1 MANINSIFP
10 LTDINF
16 NTNSKNI
23 QKFKEKE
30 DKNIN
35 KNIGPYKILN
45 KIKEG
50 LNSKIYLAKSKY
62 TDDEVAIKIISKKK
76 IKDNL
81 EDLILVSNQ
90 IESMKIL
97 KHKNIISLY
106 EIYESPKYFYL
117 IMEYFPKKN
126 LIEKIILKKRLS
138 ENEALIIFI
147 QLLDALVYIHK
158 MNITHRNIRTEHI
171 LFDKNNRPKLIG
183 FDYSTF
189 YEKNKKIKGMFGSLC
204 YTCPEILNDEE
215 YNPEL
220 ADVWSLGI
228 VLYVMI
234 CGYLP
239 FSDENDEKNKDLIIE
254 GKVEYPKEISNKLKD
269 LLKHMI
275 EVNTSKRYS
284 FQKIMKHPWV
294 KKYTENKNMF
304 IGGINV
310 IEMKFPVDENILII
324 IEKNF
329 KNFDKNEIRE
339 NLIENKYNEGT
350 GLYKLLLE
358 KIINMKINSVSDL
371 FSDNFIEYIQ
381 NKENY
386 LNNYNIND
394 DNNNIYNKYIE
405 NISIKM
411 TKLEIY
417 IENYKNR
424 EEEAVDYLINIENLK
439 KSIFK
444 KSNNNYNEL
453 KSTISN
459 NMNNNDELKFTLGK
473 NKCNNNETNPTN
485 QNDINNNEGK
495 EEEYTDIDVIKKFRE
510 EQDNENNDNNIKHNL
525 HQNINNNISNI
536 INNDSINSI
545 NSESQKFIDYLLTDH
560 EKNRSEDSF
569 KYSINQR
576 KTFQNNS
583 RKSHIDRGSLLDEY
597 LKKNH
602 PENIRKTLLK
612 YSLFSNISEEEGDD
626 EKNNDK
632 KLEENLDKDENN
644 EEKGKIID
652 KSKELKYSL
661 SFMDDGDDGDES
673 QFNESSYISG
683 NDTRFISVIKNALKE
698 LTNSKKEDKG
708 KEKMKEKLL
717 NLNMNNNYN
726 FNELPNNKNI
736 SKKSN
741 FKSSIINRDKNK
753 EKNVHFSKLVG
764 GVNKKDNIN
773 NININKNIN
782 NNIFIK
788 ENVSNFI
795 INTRKFSEE
804 KYNEDHN
811 YIIFEG
817 SDFSFHNELNENEN
831 EKKIIKIRNNDK
843 FRHEYKNDNKNIS
856 KLNNIINNKE
866 SLSII
871 NIDNLRKRK
880 FLFSFKFD
888 KVKLSRLNINNN
900 ENMIDNNFKKFI
912 DKKNNE
918 NKKYK
923 ESKININ
930 INKSNESN
938 NKRESD
944 DIFDNLD
951 KDQNTNAVKYSESI
965 LNRSNF
971 NLQSP
976 NINSS
981 NNSYTS
987 MNKNN
992 SINNNNYFFSDN
1004 NFINE
1009 DEDSSFKIIDKIN
1022 PNKDPSLDF
1031 SNIKKN
1037 YKKGNFKDNEY
1048 QDKNNNIN
1056 DLIKKI
1062 NILSKN
1068 LRTQKEIN
1076 NKDMNKKPLKVYD
1089 NELNI
1094 SYKKSP
1100 ETTRN
1105 NFNFKTSASPIV
1117 KKSNFYEEKSP
1128 VIFDKLYLALTT
1140 KNENSSSI
1148 VYDRNVNKSSSTSRR
1163 CKNDRY
1169 KGLKEKVNKKNKANK
1184 SIHSERRPKYNNKN
1198 IKKMKKELNELNLYN
1213 LNNFKT
1219 INNFN
1224 EIKNNEKKKSP
1235 IKLCKKTNAR
1245 NGSKENNNK
1254 RLYSNINYDL
1264 IKTQPNKKTKK
1275 NICFNNNV
1283 SCNNSPKK
1291 RHNKIENKK
1300 NNNNQNTNKKK
1311 SRVSSQKRSNK
1322 KVNRFLNIFT
1332 PIKTNYNFPKKKFN
1346 SKSKFNN
1353 TNPIKNKK
1361 EENNN
1366 VLHKKVI
1373 LYKKGNNNIDNII
1386 LKRKEIVRRI
1396 RNCKKFIN
1404 KLELDKKFNTTSQ
1417 SNKRA
1422 LSQLNNDSINS
1433 LNINNIKNNRSQ
1445 KSDGNIKIEE
1455 NNNSPKIQKKLLFD
1469 ILSDSNILNE
1479 KSIKNDSNKNIYI
1492 ENRTKT
1498 ESYNNSP
1505 IRNYLVYNT
1514 NNQALYLNNDYK
1526 LDDKKFYDNNKNISP
1541 NSSFIGQENIDEN
1554 YSTFKNQ
1561 ISNDN
1566 NKNLGCSNSSIR
1578 NSSDNTDNTFLNFEE
1593 IPFIVGKEKKIN
1605 FNINKK

>member
-1 MANINSIFP
+1 MSNINSNLP
-10 LTDINF
+10 LNNINF
-16 NTNSKNI
+16 NRNSKNI
-23 QKFKEKE
+23 KKFKEKE

-45 KIKEG
+45 KIKVE

-62 TDDEVAIKIISKKK
+62 TGDEVAIKTISKKK
-76 IKDNL
+76 IQNNL

-90 IESMKIL
+90 IQSLKIL

-117 IMEYFPKKN
+117 IMEYLPKKN

-147 QLLDALVYIHK
+147 QLLDALIYIHK

-171 LFDKNNRPKLIG
+171 LFDNNNHPKLIG

-239 FSDENDEKNKDLIIE
+239 FSEEDDEKNKDLIIE

-275 EVNTSKRYS
+275 EVNTCKRYN

-294 KKYTENKNMF
+294 KKYTENKSIF
-304 IGGINV
+304 IGGLNV
-310 IEMKFPVDENILII
+310 IEMRFPIDENILNI

-350 GLYKLLLE
+350 GLYKLILE

-371 FSDNFIEYIQ
+371 FSDIFIEYIQ

-386 LNNYNIND
+386 LNNNNIND
-394 DNNNIYNKYIE
+394 DNNNVYNKYIE
-405 NISIKM
+405 SISIKM
-411 TKLEIY
+411 NKLEIF
-417 IENYKNR
+417 IENYKIK
-424 EEEAVDYLINIENLK
+424 EEEAVNYFLNIENLK
-439 KSIFK
+439 NSIFK
-444 KSNNNYNEL
+444 KSNNNSNEL
-453 KSTISN
+453 KTTLSN

-473 NKCNNNETNPTN
+473 SKDNKNEANLIN
-485 QNDINNNEGK
+485 QNEISNNEGK
-495 EEEYTDIDVIKKFRE
+495 DGEYVDIDVIKKFRE
-510 EQDNENNDNNIKHNL
+510 EQDNGNNDNNIKYNL
-525 HQNINNNISNI
+525 NQNINDNISNI
-536 INNDSINSI
+536 INDDLTNSI
-545 NSESQKFIDYLLTDH
+545 NSETKKFIDYLLTDQ
-560 EKNRSEDSF
+560 EKNKSEDNLKF
-569 KYSINQR
+569 SINQR
-576 KTFQNNS
+576 KTIQNNS
-583 RKSHIDRGSLLDEY
+583 RKSHIDRGSLLDGY

-626 EKNNDK
+626 DKNNNK
-632 KLEENLDKDENN
+632 KLEENFDKDEND
-644 EEKGKIID
+644 EKEGKIID

-683 NDTRFISVIKNALKE
+683 NDTRFISEIKDALKE
-698 LTNSKKEDKG
+698 LKNLKKEDKE
-708 KEKMKEKLL
+708 KEKMKEKQL

-726 FNELPNNKNI
+726 FNVPSNNRNI

-741 FKSSIINRDKNK
+741 FKPNIINRDKNK
-753 EKNVHFSKLVG
+753 EKNVHFSKLVEE
-764 GVNKKDNIN
+764 VNKKDNIN

-804 KYNEDHN
+804 KYNENHN

-817 SDFSFHNELNENEN
+817 SDFSFHDELNENEN

-843 FRHEYKNDNKNIS
+843 FRHEYKNDMKNIS
-856 KLNNIINNKE
+856 KLNNIINNND
-866 SLSII
+866 SLSIT

-880 FLFSFKFD
+880 FLQTFKFD
-888 KVKLSRLNINNN
+888 KDKLSKLNINNN
-900 ENMIDNNFKKFI
+900 ENMIENNFKKYT
-912 DKKNNE
+912 DNKNND
-918 NKKYK
+918 NKKYN
-923 ESKININ
+923 ESKI
-930 INKSNESN
+930 NESN
-938 NKRESD
+938 NKRESY

-951 KDQNTNAVKYSESI
+951 KDQNNNLAKYNESI

-976 NINSS
+976 NVNSS

-992 SINNNNYFFSDN
+992 SIINNNNNNYFLYDN

-1022 PNKDPSLDF
+1022 PNKDPSFDF

-1037 YKKGNFKDNEY
+1037 LKKVNFKDNEFP
-1048 QDKNNNIN
+1048 DKNNNIN
-1056 DLIKKI
+1056 ELIKKI
-1062 NILSKN
+1062 NNLSKN
-1068 LRTQKEIN
+1068 LRTPKEKS
-1076 NKDMNKKPLKVYD
+1076 NKTMNKKKLKIYD
-1089 NELNI
+1089 NELFNI
-1094 SYKKSP
+1094 SGKKSP
-1100 ETTRN
+1100 VATKN
-1105 NFNFKTSASPIV
+1105 HFNFKTSASPIV

-1128 VIFDKLYLALTT
+1128 VIFDKLYAALTT
-1140 KNENSSSI
+1140 RNENAPSLA
-1148 VYDRNVNKSSSTSRR
+1148 YDRNENKNLSVGRR
-1163 CKNDRY
+1163 YKNSKL
-1169 KGLKEKVNKKNKANK
+1169 KGLKGNVNKKDKTNN
-1184 SIHSERRPKYNNKN
+1184 SIYSERRPKYNNKN
-1198 IKKMKKELNELNLYN
+1198 IKKMKKELKGINLNN
-1213 LNNFKT
+1213 LNNFNT
-1219 INNFN
+1219 INNFS
-1224 EIKNNEKKKSP
+1224 EINNNEKKMSP
-1235 IKLCKKTNAR
+1235 IKLCKKNNAR
-1245 NGSKENNNK
+1245 NGSLEINNR
-1254 RLYSNINYDL
+1254 RLYSNSNYDL
-1264 IKTQPNKKTKK
+1264 NKTQPNKKRKK
-1275 NICFNNNV
+1275 AIFFKNNGSYN
-1283 SCNNSPKK
+1283 SSPKK
-1291 RHNKIENKK
+1291 KLNKK
-1300 NNNNQNTNKKK
+1300 GNKKCDTIQNTSRKK
-1311 SRVSSQKRSNK
+1311 SRVSSQNRSNK
-1322 KVNRFLNIFT
+1322 KVNRSLNIFT
-1332 PIKTNYNFPKKKFN
+1332 PIKINYNFPKKKFN
-1346 SKSKFNN
+1346 SKSKFNK
-1353 TNPIKNKK
+1353 TNPMKNKK

-1366 VLHKKVI
+1366 ILHQKI
-1373 LYKKGNNNIDNII
+1373 TLYKKTNNNIENII

-1396 RNCKKFIN
+1396 RNCKKFLN
-1404 KLELDKKFNTTSQ
+1404 KLELDKKFYTTSQ
-1417 SNKRA
+1417 SNKKV
-1422 LSQLNNDSINS
+1422 SSHIKNDSINS
-1433 LNINNIKNNRSQ
+1433 LNIKNLKNI
-1445 KSDGNIKIEE
+1445 GKIESEE
-1455 NNNSPKIQKKLLFD
+1455 NNNSLKTHKKVLSD
-1469 ILSDSNILNE
+1469 ILSDTNILND
-1479 KSIKNDSNKNIYI
+1479 KSIKNDSNKNIFI

-1505 IRNYLVYNT
+1505 IRNYLVYNN
-1514 NNQALYLNNDYK
+1514 NNQALYLNNDFK
-1526 LDDKKFYDNNKNISP
+1526 LEDKKYFENIKNISP
-1541 NSSFIGQENIDEN
+1541 NSSSISQENIDEN
-1554 YSTFKNQ
+1554 YNNFKNQ

-1566 NKNLGCSNSSIR
+1566 NNKNFGCSNSSIR

-1593 IPFIVGKEKKIN
+1593 VPFIIGKEKKVS